1 MPIFL
6 ILISVVL
13 LGIAAGAAIVLLGV
27 SLAVTPGRGRRELTI
42 ALILL
47 AALLAVPVR
56 FGGGLVLSL
65 LGLSWRRWVQ
75 GVLLLAAGAAFLLV
89 IRCTNRGVE
98 ARPDAAPW
106 VQCAVPIC
114 SALAV
119 LGMVVLGG
127 AGVVF
132 GTWTDRVT
140 EGNQWTD
147 QKAVVEVTGIFRE
160 TGYRYVNYLV
170 KGEQLYE
177 WED

>member
-1 MPIFL
+1 MPMVL
-6 ILISVVL
+6 ILFSVVL
-13 LGIAAGAAIVLLGV
+13 LGIAAGGAIVLLGV

-42 ALILL
+42 SLILL
-47 AALLAVPVR
+47 AVVLAVY

-75 GVLLLAAGAAFLLV
+75 GVLLLAAGAALLLV
-89 IRCTNRGVE
+89 IRHTNRGVE

-106 VQCAVPIC
+106 VKCAVPLC
-114 SALAV
+114 SLLAV

-160 TGYRYVNYLV
+160 TGYRYVNSLV

>member
-6 ILISVVL
+6 ILFSVVL

-27 SLAVTPGRGRRELTI
+27 ALAVIPGRGRRELTI

-47 AALLAVPVR
+47 AALLAVR

-89 IRCTNRGVE
+89 IRCTNRGAA

-160 TGYRYVNYLV
+160 TGYRYVNSLV

>member
-1 MPIFL
+1 MALYSIMPR
-6 ILISVVL
+6 VKRN
-13 LGIAAGAAIVLLGV
+13 
-27 SLAVTPGRGRRELTI
+27 AV
-42 ALILL
+42 
-47 AALLAVPVR
+47 
-56 FGGGLVLSL
+56 
-65 LGLSWRRWVQ
+65 
-75 GVLLLAAGAAFLLV
+75 
-89 IRCTNRGVE
+89 
-98 ARPDAAPW
+98 PW

-160 TGYRYVNYLV
+160 TGYRYVNSLV

>member
-6 ILISVVL
+6 ILFSVVL
-13 LGIAAGAAIVLLGV
+13 LGIAAGGAVVLLGV
-27 SLAVTPGRGRRELTI
+27 SLAVIPGRGRRELTI

-47 AALLAVPVR
+47 AA
-56 FGGGLVLSL
+56 
-65 LGLSWRRWVQ
+65 
-75 GVLLLAAGAAFLLV
+75 LLAAGAAFLLV

-160 TGYRYVNYLV
+160 TGYRYVNSLV

>member
-1 MPIFL
+1 MPMVL
-6 ILISVVL
+6 ILFSVVL
-13 LGIAAGAAIVLLGV
+13 LGIAAGGAIVLLDV

-42 ALILL
+42 SLILL
-47 AALLAVPVR
+47 AVVLAVY

-89 IRCTNRGVE
+89 FRCTNRGVE
-98 ARPDAAPW
+98 ARPYAAPW

-160 TGYRYVNYLV
+160 TGYRYVNSLV